1 MQQQHCGLFM
11 CTGHVKRFSYGTAN
25 ELEAILLDNLG
36 GSFYSTILQSQK
48 ISLWMTGSRDHID
61 AKHCNLMATRVWN
74 DEQCWLDTPHFCE
87 NLFGNVI
94 FLGNIDRLGA
104 VNGLSDYE
112 VDFLESFQ

>member
-1 MQQQHCGLFM
+1 
-11 CTGHVKRFSYGTAN
+11 
-25 ELEAILLDNLG
+25 
-36 GSFYSTILQSQK
+36 
-48 ISLWMTGSRDHID
+48 
-61 AKHCNLMATRVWN
+61 MATRVWN